1 MPQTATCPPPLDVET
16 YLQGELTSEVRHE
29 YIAGQVYAMT
39 GVSVA
44 HNLIACNLLTVLH
57 AHLRG
62 GPCRVFMSDLKL
74 HLRTDGDDIFY
85 YPDLMVCCQADDRA
99 RYWREQ
105 PCLIVEIASES
116 TARIDRREKFLAYR
130 EISALEDYVVVE
142 QDAVGLTLFTRSSGW
157 QPQALGAEDTL
168 YLASVGLTTPVADIY
183 YGVEFG
189 G

>member
-1 MPQTATCPPPLDVET
+1 MAQTATCPLPLDVET
-16 YLQGELTSEVRHE
+16 YLQGELVSEVRHE

-44 HNLIACNLLTVLH
+44 HNLIGLNLATTLH

-62 GPCRVFMSDLKL
+62 GPCQVFMSDLKL
-74 HLRTDGDDIFY
+74 HLRIASDDIFY

-105 PCLIVEIASES
+105 PSLIVEIASAS
-116 TARIDRREKFLAYR
+116 TARIDRREKLLAYR
-130 EISALEDYVVVE
+130 EIPALEDYLLIE
-142 QDAVGLTLFTRSSGW
+142 QDAVRLTLFTRHAAW
-157 QPQALGAEDTL
+157 QPQTLGAADTL
-168 YLASVGLTTPVADIY
+168 HLASVGLALPVADLY
-183 YGVEFG
+183 EGVELG